1 MCPVAALLKLVVA
14 VCCVLA
20 MRQLWTRHFLGLHGH
35 SSAARGP
42 WLRLVTG
49 RAPLC
54 LGESQF
60 PDLASYDDGTFIKT
74 RILGKKATSVLANPM
89 LGPSS

>member
-1 MCPVAALLKLVVA
+1 MA
-14 VCCVLA
+14 
-20 MRQLWTRHFLGLHGH
+20 
-35 SSAARGP
+35 
-42 WLRLVTG
+42 LRLVTG

-74 RILGKKATSVLANPM
+74 RILGKKATSVLANPR
-89 LGPSS
+89 